1 MKKKKLSERLVMY
14 EIRNILGNPFVFI
27 FGIIFPIV
35 MLFILTKAAEVQAP
49 EVYWQQIKTEM
60 FITVTLIMPMAIVLV
75 GYSATYSQE
84 LQDEIPLRME
94 LFGFS
99 QKTIFVAKII
109 AQFIVTTFGC
119 IFYTVV
125 SYAAIDLKKPTWQA
139 ALCLIFCLY
148 LCAVF
153 FFALAHGIALLF
165 KKFGPTYAVTMGL
178 YFTIMILSGM
188 MGVRTPD
195 LPEVLQ
201 KIAKLLPMSY
211 ISNDFGKFWTGGVII
226 LHRLYNPFYSLVL
239 LWVLSLFLHFERKRE
254 ILVKDLNSM

>member
-1 MKKKKLSERLVMY
+1 MKQKKLSKKLVMY

-27 FGIIFPIV
+27 FGILFPIV
-35 MLFILTKAAEVQAP
+35 MIFILTKAAEVQAP
-49 EVYWQQIKTEM
+49 QALWQQIKTEM

-99 QKTIFVAKII
+99 QRTTFVAKII

-119 IFYTVV
+119 VLYTIV

-139 ALCLIFCLY
+139 ALCLIVCLY
-148 LCAVF
+148 LCAVL
-153 FFALAHGIALLF
+153 FFALAHGVALLF

-195 LPEVLQ
+195 LPEALQ
-201 KIAKLLPMSY
+201 KMAKLLPMSY
-211 ISNDFGKFWTGGVII
+211 ISNDFGKFWTGGSYNFAPLVQSYLFFGAVTGII
-226 LHRLYNPFYSLVL
+226 LILAFRK
-239 LWVLSLFLHFERKRE
+239 ERRN
-254 ILVKDLNSM
+254 IL